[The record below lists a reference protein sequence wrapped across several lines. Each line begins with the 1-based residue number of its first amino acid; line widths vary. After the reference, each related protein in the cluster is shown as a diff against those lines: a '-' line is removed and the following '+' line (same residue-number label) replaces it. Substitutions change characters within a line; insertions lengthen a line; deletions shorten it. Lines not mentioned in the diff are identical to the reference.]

1 DPGVWEV
8 AAEVALSDEDWTTA
22 GRALDRLA
30 ALKPETLEEW
40 AMRAAL
46 AYGQHR
52 PADVDPAIQHAA
64 TIDPTSA
71 FPYGRVGEQA
81 AMLYQFDDAVA
92 FHKKAVAID
101 PKDAPAQLDLGL
113 DLLRTGDEKAAQSAL
128 EASWAVDKT
137 DPTTKNS
144 LDMLDRV
151 ATYDVIQD
159 GD

>member
-1 DPGVWEV
+1 VKRPDALSERGDLFLRAHQRNDAATNYRQALEVDPAWVPAQIGLTRAFSDDDPRVAHQTLQALLKQAPDDPGVWEV
-8 AAEVALSDEDWTTA
+8 AAEVALADEDGTTA

-30 ALKPETLEEW
+30 ALKPEPLEEG

-81 AMLYQFDDAVA
+81 AMLY
-92 FHKKAVAID
+92 
-101 PKDAPAQLDLGL
+101 
-113 DLLRTGDEKAAQSAL
+113 
-128 EASWAVDKT
+128 
-137 DPTTKNS
+137 
-144 LDMLDRV
+144 
-151 ATYDVIQD
+151 
-159 GD
+159 